1 MNHLSQFEANVNAF
15 INSMIMEFDKT
26 PGETLTGSI
35 EDAVHDLGLDRQ
47 IYLED
52 MLRRAEMLECYNVCI
67 VVRELLKK

>member
-1 MNHLSQFEANVNAF
+1 MNQLELNVNAF

-35 EDAVHDLGLDRQ
+35 EDAVHDLGLDRKT
-47 IYLED
+47 YLED